1 MLCLL
6 LTYFSLSLFF
16 VFSLFLFFF
25 LMIRRPP
32 RSTLFPYTTLFRSNG
47 ELYIERLIPRARHI
61 EVQIAGDGQQV
72 SHLWERECSLQRRHQ
87 KVIEVAPAP
96 GLDPDLRRR
105 LLDAACTLTAAVG
118 YCGLCTVE
126 FLVDEDSG
134 DFVFM
139 EANPRIQVE
148 HTVTEAV
155 TGLDLVQL
163 QIRLAAGASLAQ
175 LGLEQARVPA
185 PRGFAVQL
193 RINLE
198 AMQAD

>member
-1 MLCLL
+1 MRLVTDPAQLPDAFERCSSEARAA
-6 LTYFSLSLFF
+6 FG
-16 VFSLFLFFF
+16 
-25 LMIRRPP
+25 
-32 RSTLFPYTTLFRSNG
+32 NG

-118 YCGLCTVE
+118 YRGLCTVE

-163 QIRLAAGASLAQ
+163 QIRLAAGASLAWNRRAY
-175 LGLEQARVPA
+175 LRPAASPCSCGSTWKPCRRTAAPA
-185 PRGFAVQL
+185 PPA
-193 RINLE
+193 
-198 AMQAD
+198 AP